1 VSERVNPRIL
11 RPFFGTSPALPPQSL
26 RTLLL
31 VSLGLFFEN
40 YDLGLVN
47 AALPQIA
54 DGLGMRAEDTGYYL
68 SLIRLGG
75 IGAFLLIPLADRF
88 GRRRTFLLCLA
99 GMSLGTFA
107 SALSQTPL
115 QFALCQMLSRAFLL
129 TAAALAVVILVEE
142 LPAEMRG
149 GGIGLLSILGG
160 IGFGLG
166 AALYA
171 AVELLPFGW
180 RTLYAIGLLPVFLLP
195 FLRRSLRETRRFEA
209 SQEADAAS
217 GRIASS
223 WLAPIAELARSSPRR
238 AAAVGLAGL
247 LGAMGGIAFHQYT
260 SWFVKNVHG
269 WEPPQY
275 ALLVIGGGLIALLGN
290 VLGGRGS
297 DRFGR
302 RRVGFAGW
310 LLFPL
315 FAALFYL
322 GPSTALVPA
331 WGFAMLCGSASDI
344 VLRAVATELFPT
356 SHRATAGG
364 WLVLVQ
370 TLGWSLGLLL
380 VGVFSDSPD
389 DLPNVIVLLSLA
401 SVAAACVFV
410 LLVPE
415 TTRRELEELTE
426 PPAA

>member
-1 VSERVNPRIL
+1 MTERANPRLL
-11 RPFFGTSPALPPQSL
+11 RPFFGAAPALPPDAL

-54 DGLGMRAEDTGYYL
+54 EGLGMRAEDTGYYL

-75 IGAFLLIPLADRF
+75 VGAFLLIPLADRI
-88 GRRRTFLLCLA
+88 GRRRTFLLCLT

-107 SALSQTPL
+107 TALSQTPV
-115 QFALCQMLSRAFLL
+115 QFALCQMLSRIFLL

-142 LPAEMRG
+142 LPAELRG

-171 AVELLPFGW
+171 AIEVLPFGW
-180 RTLYAIGLLPVFLLP
+180 RSLYAVGLLPVFLLP

-209 SQEADAAS
+209 SRGAEAGRAA
-217 GRIASS
+217 AS
-223 WLAPIAELARSSPRR
+223 WLAPVALLARSNPRR

-247 LGAMGGIAFHQYT
+247 LGSMGGIAFHQYT
-260 SWFVKNVHG
+260 SWFLKNVHG
-269 WEPPQY
+269 WAPPEY
-275 ALLVIGGGLIALLGN
+275 ALMVIGGGLIALLGN
-290 VLGGRGS
+290 VVGGRGS

-310 LLFPL
+310 VLFPA

-322 GPSTALVPA
+322 GPSQALVIA
-331 WGFAMLCGSASDI
+331 WGLAMLCGSASDI

-370 TLGWSLGLLL
+370 TFGFSLGLLL
-380 VGVFSDSPD
+380 VGILSDSAE
-389 DLPNVIVLLSLA
+389 DLPRVIVLLSFA
-401 SVAAACVFV
+401 SLAAAVVFV

>member
-1 VSERVNPRIL
+1 MSERINPRLL
-11 RPFFGTSPALPPQSL
+11 RPFFGTTPALPPQTL

-54 DGLGMRAEDTGYYL
+54 DGLGMAAEDTGYYL

-75 IGAFLLIPLADRF
+75 VGAFLLIPLADRI

-115 QFALCQMLSRAFLL
+115 QFAVCQMASRAFLL
-129 TAAALAVVILVEE
+129 TAAALAVVILAEE
-142 LPAEMRG
+142 LPAEQRG

-166 AALYA
+166 AVLYA
-171 AVELLPFGW
+171 AIDWLPYGW
-180 RTLYAIGLLPVFLLP
+180 RTLYAIGLLPVLLLP
-195 FLRRSLRETRRFEA
+195 VLRRSLRETRRFEA
-209 SQEADAAS
+209 QQTDAAHPA
-217 GRIASS
+217 GS
-223 WLAPIAELARSSPRR
+223 WLAPLAELARSSPRR

-247 LGAMGGIAFHQYT
+247 LSAMGGIAFHQYT
-260 SWFVKNVHG
+260 SWFVKNEHG
-269 WEPPQY
+269 WSPPQY
-275 ALLVIGGGLIALLGN
+275 ALMVIGGGLIALAGN
-290 VLGGRGS
+290 VIGGRGS

-302 RRVGFAGW
+302 RRIGIAGW
-310 LLFPL
+310 MLFPPL
-315 FAALFYL
+315 AALFYL
-322 GPSTALVPA
+322 GPSHALVLA

-344 VLRAVATELFPT
+344 VLRALATELFPT

-364 WLVLVQ
+364 WLILVQ

-380 VGVFSDSPD
+380 VGLLTDSPE
-389 DLPNVIVLLSLA
+389 DLPPVIALLSLA
-401 SVAAACVFV
+401 SLGAAAVF
-410 LLVPE
+410 LFVPE
-415 TTRRELEELTE
+415 TNRRELEELTAA
-426 PPAA
+426 PPG